1 MADSKICE
9 EDLECDS
16 SIAEKL
22 KSTGRISL
30 SDITAATIGPLD
42 ADIWETDQ
50 SDDSNNTVQNSVH
63 RPWAIETDTKNES
76 EVKGKDFEITRSQG
90 TRILK
95 EPHVL
100 TSAINYGQQYD
111 GTLPKKIRLET
122 DTQPTY
128 SNSATEY
135 SKGKN
140 SKLFKFSE
148 LAQSADWIPLRKSA
162 QGRFAH
168 SESSSGNIQENYSA
182 LTSTIKQEPHQE
194 HVNKTATIVSGS
206 RHAQT
211 QFQPWTP
218 SRTQSGPFKTSISV
232 GTFPNTATSGMLTF
246 SNSLNPHHGPSF
258 QPWTQGTQ
266 GSGFYS
272 PSTPLTKQA
281 VLLESSALHETQQLG
296 YVTPVSKQR
305 QTFTNQ
311 SSYVTPVSKQRQ
323 TFTNQSSYVT
333 PVSKQRQTLTN
344 QSSYV
349 TPVSKQRQTLTNQSS
364 YVTPVSKQRQTF
376 TNQSSYVTPVSKQRQ
391 TFTNQSSYVTP
402 VSKQRQTFTNQ
413 SSYVTPVSKQRQ
425 TFTNQ
430 SSYVTPVS
438 KQRQTFTNQ
447 SSYVTPVRKQR
458 QAMNDAKPIADSPGF
473 DSRFNDSLTNLLG
486 SSPGESPIS
495 KNPFFNA
502 LQNALE
508 SDCKKEIVPQSLV
521 DIHSNKQETENI
533 FVRERRLH
541 ERFNAL
547 QEPCPDDVR
556 QLSGFYRYQSALIE
570 TERFRTLHECNYPLS
585 YKDVVNKHYDDQLH
599 CIMDRVEQS
608 VVLLENSNKENKF
621 MNSKGGKPRPHLNK
635 EAVKIMEDWY
645 EQNLDH
651 PYPSSATYD
660 MLAIRGNVGV
670 EQVKKWFANKRNR
683 THNTRTL
690 TEIAMKKRKL
700 NLLSN

>member
-1 MADSKICE
+1 MADSKVSE
-9 EDLECDS
+9 ADLECDS
-16 SIAEKL
+16 RIAEKL

-50 SDDSNNTVQNSVH
+50 SDDSNDTVQNSVH
-63 RPWAIETDTKNES
+63 RPWAIENERKNES
-76 EVKGKDFEITRSQG
+76 GEKEKDFEVTRSQG
-90 TRILK
+90 TCILK
-95 EPHVL
+95 EPLVL
-100 TSAINYGQQYD
+100 KSAISYRQQYD
-111 GTLPKKIRLET
+111 GILPKKIRLET
-122 DTQPTY
+122 DTHPTY

-135 SKGKN
+135 SKGNN

-148 LAQSADWIPLRKSA
+148 LAHSADWIPLRKSA

-218 SRTQSGPFKTSISV
+218 SRTQSGPFKTSLSV
-232 GTFPNTATSGMLTF
+232 GTFPNTATSGMSTF

-266 GSGFYS
+266 RSGFYS

-296 YVTPVSKQR
+296 YVTPVSTQR

-311 SSYVTPVSKQRQ
+311 SSCVTPVS
-323 TFTNQSSYVT
+323 T
-333 PVSKQRQTLTN
+333 QRQTLTN

-349 TPVSKQRQTLTNQSS
+349 TPVSMQRQT
-364 YVTPVSKQRQTF
+364 
-376 TNQSSYVTPVSKQRQ
+376 
-391 TFTNQSSYVTP
+391 
-402 VSKQRQTFTNQ
+402 
-413 SSYVTPVSKQRQ
+413 
-425 TFTNQ
+425 
-430 SSYVTPVS
+430 
-438 KQRQTFTNQ
+438 
-447 SSYVTPVRKQR
+447 
-458 QAMNDAKPIADSPGF
+458 MNEAKPIADSPGF

-486 SSPGESPIS
+486 SPPGESPIS
-495 KNPFFNA
+495 KNPFINA

-521 DIHSNKQETENI
+521 DIHSNKLETENI

-621 MNSKGGKPRPHLNK
+621 MNIKGGKPRPHLNK

-645 EQNLDH
+645 EQNFDH

>member
-1 MADSKICE
+1 MADSKVN
-9 EDLECDS
+9 EDDLDCDS
-16 SIAEKL
+16 RIAEKL

-42 ADIWETDQ
+42 ADVWETDQ
-50 SDDSNNTVQNSVH
+50 SDDSNNTVQHSVH
-63 RPWAIETDTKNES
+63 RPWAIENERKNES
-76 EVKGKDFEITRSQG
+76 AEKEKDFEVTRSQG
-90 TRILK
+90 TCILK
-95 EPHVL
+95 EPLVL
-100 TSAINYGQQYD
+100 KSAISYGQQYD

-128 SNSATEY
+128 SNSATKY
-135 SKGKN
+135 SMGNN

-162 QGRFAH
+162 QEIFCH
-168 SESSSGNIQENYSA
+168 SESSSANIQENYSA
-182 LTSTIKQEPHQE
+182 LTSTIKQEPLQE
-194 HVNKTATIVSGS
+194 HVNKTATIVPGS

-232 GTFPNTATSGMLTF
+232 GTFPNTATSGMPTF

-266 GSGFYS
+266 RSGFYS

-281 VLLESSALHETQQLG
+281 VLSESSALHETQQLG

-305 QTFTNQ
+305 QTFNNQ

-323 TFTNQSSYVT
+323 TFINQSSYVT
-333 PVSKQRQTLTN
+333 PVSMQRQT
-344 QSSYV
+344 
-349 TPVSKQRQTLTNQSS
+349 
-364 YVTPVSKQRQTF
+364 
-376 TNQSSYVTPVSKQRQ
+376 
-391 TFTNQSSYVTP
+391 
-402 VSKQRQTFTNQ
+402 
-413 SSYVTPVSKQRQ
+413 
-425 TFTNQ
+425 
-430 SSYVTPVS
+430 
-438 KQRQTFTNQ
+438 
-447 SSYVTPVRKQR
+447 
-458 QAMNDAKPIADSPGF
+458 MNDAKPIADSPGF

-486 SSPGESPIS
+486 SPPGESPIS

-585 YKDVVNKHYDDQLH
+585 YKDVVNKYYDDQLH

-621 MNSKGGKPRPHLNK
+621 MNNKGGKPRPHLNK